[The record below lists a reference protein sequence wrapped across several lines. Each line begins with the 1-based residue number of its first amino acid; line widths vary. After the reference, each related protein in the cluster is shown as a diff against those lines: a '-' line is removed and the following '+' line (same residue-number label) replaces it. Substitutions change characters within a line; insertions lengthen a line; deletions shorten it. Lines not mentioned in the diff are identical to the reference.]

1 MVPLPAAGITV
12 YFRLLT
18 DTCTIVVGSD
28 ISEVRVQVVGATT
41 EALTGSMSM
50 VQSGVFHMVLKLDW

>member
-1 MVPLPAAGITV
+1 MVDREPLPAAGITV

-28 ISEVRVQVVGATT
+28 IT
-41 EALTGSMSM
+41 EINLNKNKKIVYTWLRGYDIYAY
-50 VQSGVFHMVLKLDW
+50 